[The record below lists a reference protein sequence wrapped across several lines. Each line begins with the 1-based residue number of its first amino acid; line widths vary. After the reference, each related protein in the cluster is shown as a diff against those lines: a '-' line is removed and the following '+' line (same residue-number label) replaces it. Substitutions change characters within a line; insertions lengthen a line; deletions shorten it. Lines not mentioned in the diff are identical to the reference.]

1 MYKIVKRI
9 LDILASL
16 ILLSLLFI
24 PMIIISLIIL
34 IDSGT
39 PIFFIPK
46 RIGLNG
52 KVIKILKFRSMVKN
66 APRDVAPKDLDSGKY
81 ITNFGKFIRRFS
93 IDELPQLLNV
103 IKGDLSLIGPRPSGL
118 SEKELIS
125 LRKKTGV
132 LKLKP
137 GISGLAQV
145 NGRDITALDINR
157 KVEYDKKYL
166 ENFGIRQDI
175 NIFFKTIGV
184 VLFGSGYKEG
194 KDDK

>member
-16 ILLSLLFI
+16 ILLSFLFI

-81 ITNFGKFIRRFS
+81 ITNFEIYSKVF
-93 IDELPQLLNV
+93 
-103 IKGDLSLIGPRPSGL
+103 
-118 SEKELIS
+118 
-125 LRKKTGV
+125 
-132 LKLKP
+132 
-137 GISGLAQV
+137 
-145 NGRDITALDINR
+145 NR
-157 KVEYDKKYL
+157 
-166 ENFGIRQDI
+166 
-175 NIFFKTIGV
+175 
-184 VLFGSGYKEG
+184 
-194 KDDK
+194 